1 MTKSFLIT
9 RRAGI
14 ELNECAHQMSKSRL
28 GFLITRVRVACVTH
42 TQMRVEYY
50 ASLALLLSKSALPLY
65 RVLSLTKHRC
75 AGRGERGQFQ
85 RICVGLAIRLPPRA
99 ARTSTAASAKQ
110 FPLSVLGKM
119 QPP

>member
-65 RVLSLTKHRC
+65 RVLSL
-75 AGRGERGQFQ
+75 
-85 RICVGLAIRLPPRA
+85 
-99 ARTSTAASAKQ
+99 
-110 FPLSVLGKM
+110 
-119 QPP
+119 